1 MNKSLQYISVILG
14 LFCIQLYILIRG
26 ISFLD
31 KLEKPFVLLAVSVL
45 IVYCYA
51 VNMLKEEGAI
61 ATANTKGSPG
71 RTISGWIIGLLSI
84 SALYGVF
91 RKGFDEFAD
100 YRNMSDVI
108 TQLET
113 LYDRFANGVFPYY
126 PLEVYP
132 WHPYPVYMPLNW
144 FPVGLAKLL
153 HCDVRWIGV
162 LFLAIA
168 ASIWGGYSF
177 RAQQNVIVK
186 IVVLLLPAIAM
197 FTFLHWNSISIS
209 VSYEVLIAAYYLV
222 LATGLAAKS
231 LPLTVIGIIT
241 CILSRYTMVFW
252 LPVFLYMLWLN
263 TPKKTS
269 FIVWGSIVLS
279 VLLLYAIP
287 FYFKDPSILTRG
299 LAYHNHC
306 YIDAWNGLGNPE
318 QSTAFDEGLNFSWFI
333 REYTSGAMD
342 HRVTI
347 GRSIQL
353 IIQLL
358 VILSGIFLY
367 RKWKD
372 RVNFYDFA
380 LLVLFVQ
387 MLLFFM
393 LSPQTY
399 MYYYLPFMMVS
410 AVLCG
415 KVMLRSKV

>member
-1 MNKSLQYISVILG
+1 MNKSLQNISVILG
-14 LFCIQLYILIRG
+14 LFCIQLYILIKG

-31 KLEKPFVLLAVSVL
+31 KLEKPFVLLAISIF
-45 IVYCYA
+45 IVYCYC
-51 VNMLKEEGAI
+51 VNILKEESVPNNNKGALV
-61 ATANTKGSPG
+61 K
-71 RTISGWIIGLLSI
+71 TIQGWILGLLSI
-84 SALYGVF
+84 SALYSIF

-126 PLEVYP
+126 PLEFYA

-177 RAQQNVIVK
+177 RAQQNVLVK
-186 IVVLLLPAIAM
+186 IAALLLPAIAM
-197 FTFLHWNSISIS
+197 LAFLHWNSISIS

-222 LATGLAAKS
+222 LATGLASKN
-231 LPLTVIGIIT
+231 LPLTVIGIIA

-263 TPKKTS
+263 APKKTN
-269 FIVWGSIVLS
+269 FIVWGSVVLS

-287 FYFKDPSILTRG
+287 FYFKDPSILTKG

-306 YIDAWNGLGNPE
+306 YVDAWDGLGNPE

-333 REYTSGAMD
+333 REYTSGAMG
-342 HRVTI
+342 HRVAI
-347 GRSIQL
+347 GRTIQL

-367 RKWKD
+367 RKWKNK
-372 RVNFYDFA
+372 VSFYDFG

-393 LSPQTY
+393 FSPQTY

-415 KVMLRSKV
+415 KVMLRSKI